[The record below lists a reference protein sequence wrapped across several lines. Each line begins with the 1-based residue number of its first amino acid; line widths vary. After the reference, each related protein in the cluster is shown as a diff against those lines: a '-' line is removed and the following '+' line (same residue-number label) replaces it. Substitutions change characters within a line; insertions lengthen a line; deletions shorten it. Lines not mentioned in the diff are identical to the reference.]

1 MKSTDNTDQVQK
13 EVTSKSAP
21 SETTS
26 EVAISPAVE
35 KNTVED
41 TDLELV
47 KQDSV
52 FSAES
57 NTTDHLVDPDNQPK
71 PEIMKLDEKKGA
83 TYSPNR
89 RYQSARYIKYVS
101 LVILTVQNAALG
113 LSMRYAQTR
122 NVENLEK
129 FSPPAAV
136 LMAEVLKLVICLGL
150 VIQESGNVQKGI
162 QSLYATVI
170 INYKDTLR
178 VCVPSFLYII
188 QNNLLY
194 VSSKNLD
201 AATYQVTYQLKL
213 LTTAFFAVL
222 VLKRTLKRW
231 QWCALGLLAAGIALV
246 QLSGNKATSSATDGS
261 ESRVLGFCAAL
272 AACFISGFA
281 GIYFEKVLK
290 ESDISVWMRNVQLSL
305 LSLPFGTATYL
316 FKEGDLS
323 KLLVGFDK
331 FVWYL
336 VVLQAAGGLIVAV
349 VVKYADNILKGFA
362 TSVAIVISCIV
373 SIYLFDFHL
382 TLQFTIGTF
391 LVIGSIFLYG
401 YIPKKKP
408 ESTQSV

>member
-1 MKSTDNTDQVQK
+1 MKSTDNTDHIQ
-13 EVTSKSAP
+13 EGVTSNSAP
-21 SETTS
+21 PETASEF
-26 EVAISPAVE
+26 AISPVVE

-41 TDLELV
+41 TSLALV
-47 KQDSV
+47 KEDSV
-52 FSAES
+52 LPVES
-57 NTTDHLVDPDNQPK
+57 NPTDNLVDSDNQPK

-83 TYSPNR
+83 AYSPNR
-89 RYQSARYIKYVS
+89 RFQSARYIKYVS

-113 LSMRYAQTR
+113 LSMRYALTR
-122 NVENLEK
+122 NVEK

-150 VIQESGNVQKGI
+150 VILESGNVQKGV

-178 VCVPSFLYII
+178 VCVPSFLYIV

-246 QLSGNKATSSATDGS
+246 QLSGNKATSSATSGS

-305 LSLPFGTATYL
+305 LSLPFGTATFL

-323 KLLVGFDK
+323 KLLVGFDG

-401 YIPKKKP
+401 YVPKKKP
-408 ESTQSV
+408 DSTLSV